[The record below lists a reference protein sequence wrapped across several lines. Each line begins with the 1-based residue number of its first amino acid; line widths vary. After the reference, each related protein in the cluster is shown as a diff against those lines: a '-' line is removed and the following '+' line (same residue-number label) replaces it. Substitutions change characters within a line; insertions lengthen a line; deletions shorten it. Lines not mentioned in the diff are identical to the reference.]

1 MASCGLVT
9 IRATTPRR
17 AAPRGTWPS
26 SQWRPDN
33 EFETDRSSIGDR
45 YAVHTVRESGE
56 ESIETSRYLFVSYCG
71 GGVWWGF
78 LNANGSNSDTHT
90 GSDTGSDANT
100 GSAGARTAS
109 LSAIARRLRILG
121 C

>member
-1 MASCGLVT
+1 M
-9 IRATTPRR
+9 
-17 AAPRGTWPS
+17 
-26 SQWRPDN
+26 
-33 EFETDRSSIGDR
+33 
-45 YAVHTVRESGE
+45 
-56 ESIETSRYLFVSYCG
+56 SYCG
-71 GGVWWGF
+71 GGVWWWGF

-100 GSAGARTAS
+100 GSGSAGARTAS

>member
-1 MASCGLVT
+1 M
-9 IRATTPRR
+9 
-17 AAPRGTWPS
+17 
-26 SQWRPDN
+26 
-33 EFETDRSSIGDR
+33 
-45 YAVHTVRESGE
+45 
-56 ESIETSRYLFVSYCG
+56 SYCG

>member
-1 MASCGLVT
+1 M
-9 IRATTPRR
+9 
-17 AAPRGTWPS
+17 W
-26 SQWRPDN
+26 
-33 EFETDRSSIGDR
+33 
-45 YAVHTVRESGE
+45 
-56 ESIETSRYLFVSYCG
+56 
-71 GGVWWGF
+71 WWGF

-100 GSAGARTAS
+100 GSGSAGARTAS